1 MSPDQKGDKNRQVFR
16 LMEDG
21 WGILSY
27 ICRDWSLTRFL
38 LHSHGYHISDC
49 NSSLPVLLNSGLTT
63 FQYVTPRFTI
73 LQGILIFPPPI
84 LFPKTQARFLSE
96 LISSLKK
103 KKIRLFLLPQLD
115 LYSFCLE
122 DSSHCVLSHI
132 IYLSSFIS
140 WHVFLFPCLIK
151 PLLTWVSTA
160 FRFSITP

>member
-103 KKIRLFLLPQLD
+103 KKKSGYSYFLNLIYIPFAWKILLTVFCPILFIFQV
-115 LYSFCLE
+115 SFP
-122 DSSHCVLSHI
+122 DM
-132 IYLSSFIS
+132 SSFS
-140 WHVFLFPCLIK
+140 LVLLNHFLHECLLHLDS
-151 PLLTWVSTA
+151 P
-160 FRFSITP
+160 

>member
-103 KKIRLFLLPQLD
+103 KKNQVIPTSSTWFIFLLPGRFFSLCFVP
-115 LYSFCLE
+115 Y
-122 DSSHCVLSHI
+122 
-132 IYLSSFIS
+132 YLSFKF
-140 WHVFLFPCLIK
+140 HFLTCLPFPL
-151 PLLTWVSTA
+151 SY
-160 FRFSITP
+160 